1 MADKTERKLCP
12 KGHECP
18 ELKQIIRTLDLHES
32 DVLNAYIVGSHLW
45 GTCHKHS
52 DWDLVIVVGKLAS
65 HKPLNLH
72 KGQIEAFILSKSD
85 YVEQIQDHSMQVLV
99 TLWVPD
105 VFILTEHMD
114 PKVLFCFNKS
124 ALLKSLAHTKDRDL
138 RVAEKHFRKS
148 DSKLSKKVLLHCI
161 RYLCL
166 ATQVKTMGCIQEYE
180 AGYDHRR
187 VVMDDYSKSWEELLS
202 TVRPIID
209 ELWAA
214 LQT

>member
-18 ELKQIIRTLDLHES
+18 ELNQIIRTFELHEG
-32 DVLNAYIVGSHLW
+32 DVLNVYIVGSHLW

-52 DWDLVIVVGKLAS
+52 DWDLVVVVGKLAS
-65 HKPLNLH
+65 QKPLNLH

-85 YVEQIQDHSMQVLV
+85 YVGLIQDHSMQVLI
-99 TLWVPD
+99 TLWLPHM
-105 VFILTEHMD
+105 FILTEHLD
-114 PKVLFCFNKS
+114 PKVFFRFDKS
-124 ALLKSLAHTKDRDL
+124 ALLKSLTHTKDRDL

-148 DSKLSKKVLLHCI
+148 DSKQAKKVLLHCI

-166 ATQVKTMGCIQEYE
+166 ATQIKTAGCIQEYE
-180 AGYDHRR
+180 ASSDHRR
-187 VVMDDYSKSWEELLS
+187 IVMEDYSKTWEELLS
-202 TVRPIID
+202 TVQPIID
-209 ELWAA
+209 KLWAT